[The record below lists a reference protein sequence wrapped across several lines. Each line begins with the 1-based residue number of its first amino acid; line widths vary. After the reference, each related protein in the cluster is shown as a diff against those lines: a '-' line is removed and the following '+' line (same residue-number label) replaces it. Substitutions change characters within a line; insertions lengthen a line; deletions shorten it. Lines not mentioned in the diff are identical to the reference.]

1 MKTNVQLNVVI
12 PKENKQKQH
21 VRPCVSYLV
30 QQHDTDEYY
39 VVMVANNEVIYIKD
53 NTLTFGSVEHLL
65 MYYTV
70 IRELKTNE
78 SFTIHGINKE

>member
-30 QQHDTDEYY
+30 QQHETDEYY

-65 MYYTV
+65 IYYTV

>member
-30 QQHDTDEYY
+30 QQHETDEYY
-39 VVMVANNEVIYIKD
+39 VIMVANDEVIYIKD
-53 NTLTFGSVEHLL
+53 NNLTFGSVEHLL